1 MYPSPPPE
9 QWIGASRTPAGAGRS
24 TQPAQAGTESGV
36 GSAGAGS
43 IADVATGPI
52 VALDQTDGL
61 DLVALVDLTDEE
73 LAAIRPVP
81 DEERLVY
88 YPWLENLEPDQR
100 DTAVVTAFRSLA
112 ARQLITPP
120 GRDTDP
126 DQLPAG
132 GPDTPVA
139 VTIGVDPLIAGAL
152 DLRDSAALVVAVQ
165 RRIGGWDDYRYWHIT
180 GPDLT
185 VDELVEP
192 KGLHRLRSLPTGNV
206 VEAVLRYL
214 NPAGVTGADGA
225 AETVDPAAAITGDGP
240 ADLLDRLAAAHAV
253 STVVIRRPG
262 TELPPLLGVFALPDT
277 LVIDDAAYATGGP
290 NTFKPVSA
298 ETLRQMLTDRIHPEE
313 LA

>member
-1 MYPSPPPE
+1 MHPSPPPE
-9 QWIGASRTPAGAGRS
+9 QWIGAAPTPPDVGRPD
-24 TQPAQAGTESGV
+24 QLGPD
-36 GSAGAGS
+36 S
-43 IADVATGPI
+43 IAEVATGPV

-61 DLVALVDLTDEE
+61 DLVPLVDLTDEE

-81 DEERLVY
+81 DAERLVY
-88 YPWLENLEPDQR
+88 YPWLENLDPDQR

-112 ARQLITPP
+112 ARGLITPP

-126 DQLPAG
+126 DEPPPG

-152 DLRDSAALVVAVQ
+152 DLRDQAQLVVAVQ

-192 KGLHRLRSLPTGNV
+192 KGLHRLRTLPTANV
-206 VEAVLRYL
+206 IEAVLRYL
-214 NPAGVTGADGA
+214 NPAGVTGADGP
-225 AETVDPAAAITGDGP
+225 AETVDPAAAITGEAP
-240 ADLLDRLAAAHAV
+240 SDLLDRLAAAHAV
-253 STVVIRRPG
+253 CTVVIRRPG
-262 TELPPLLGVFALPDT
+262 TELPPLLGVFALPDA
-277 LVIDDAAYATGGP
+277 LVIDEAAYATGGP
-290 NTFKPVSA
+290 NAFRPVSA
-298 ETLRQMLTDRIHPEE
+298 QTLRQLLAARITLEG

>member
-1 MYPSPPPE
+1 MHPSPPPE
-9 QWIGASRTPAGAGRS
+9 QWIGAAPTPLDAGRPG
-24 TQPAQAGTESGV
+24 QLGPDW
-36 GSAGAGS
+36 
-43 IADVATGPI
+43 IAEVATGPV

-81 DEERLVY
+81 DAERLVY
-88 YPWLENLEPDQR
+88 YPWLENLDPDQR

-112 ARQLITPP
+112 ARGMITPP

-126 DQLPAG
+126 DELPPG

-139 VTIGVDPLIAGAL
+139 VTIGVDPLVAGAL
-152 DLRDSAALVVAVQ
+152 DLRDQAQLVVAVQ

-192 KGLHRLRSLPTGNV
+192 KGLHRLRTLPTGNV
-206 VEAVLRYL
+206 IEAVLRYL
-214 NPAGVTGADGA
+214 NPAGVTGADGP
-225 AETVDPAAAITGDGP
+225 AETVDPAAAITGEAP
-240 ADLLDRLAAAHAV
+240 SDLLDRLAAAHAV
-253 STVVIRRPG
+253 STVVVRRPG
-262 TELPPLLGVFALPDT
+262 TELPPLLGVFALPDG
-277 LVIDDAAYATGGP
+277 LVIDEAAYATGGP
-290 NTFKPVSA
+290 NAFRPVSA
-298 ETLRQMLTDRIHPEE
+298 ATLRRMLADRINLEG